1 MEHRRR
7 RTRRS
12 AIRRRKRRMKIAF
25 GVLFVAFLGVVAGV
39 LIHAALP
46 YKTIDLDNY
55 FTLNYGGYNT
65 NGTAEAVLDETAV
78 DSLLAEVKEDYENS
92 HIHYSQVDAEDYVN
106 FRSSLSATVSPS
118 VGLSNGSV
126 VTVTCHCDEALAKKL
141 KIDVDGYTKQIT
153 VNSLMRATTISND
166 QLFEDVEVTFVGVSP
181 NLTMGVTNTSEHPF
195 LKTVTYEIVDAKDN
209 YAEGD
214 EVELRAVFDPQAA
227 LDMQYVVD
235 ENASCSYTYTATA
248 TSSYVSSA
256 SDISSDIIQE
266 AVSAGAKAFTNAN
279 EYGVRIFCEGNLV
292 PVYINKQATFVWGSP
307 RALSAYFKVAYAD
320 EAGKLGTN
328 YNDLDIIYECNI
340 SQADGVNCS
349 AYCVV
354 RFSNFIKNE
363 DGSIS
368 YDFSNPSIMSAS
380 YYSARVK
387 KNVVDSY
394 TGKCEIDKVL

>member
-1 MEHRRR
+1 
-7 RTRRS
+7 
-12 AIRRRKRRMKIAF
+12 MKIIFRIVFIAI
-25 GVLFVAFLGVVAGV
+25 LCIIAGV

-46 YKTIDLDNY
+46 YRTIDLDNY
-55 FTLNYGGYNT
+55 FTLSYGGYNT
-65 NGTAEAVLDETAV
+65 NGTAEAVLDESAV
-78 DSLLAEVKEDYENS
+78 DSLMADVKAEYDDASIHFTKVEPEDY
-92 HIHYSQVDAEDYVN
+92 AN
-106 FRSSLSATVSPS
+106 FRSSLTATVSPS

-126 VTVTCHCDEALAKKL
+126 VTVTCHCDTDLAKKL
-141 KIDVDGYTKQIT
+141 KIDIDGYEKQVT
-153 VNSLMRATTISND
+153 VNSLMRATVISNE
-166 QLFEDVEVTFVGVSP
+166 QLFEDVDVSFSGISP
-181 NLTMGVTNTSEHPF
+181 KLALGVTNNSEHPF
-195 LKTVTYEIVDAKDN
+195 LKTVTYEVVDGKDE

-214 EVELRAVFDPQAA
+214 EVTLKAVFDPQAA

-235 ENASCSYTYTATA
+235 ENASCTNTYTAQA
-248 TSSYVSSA
+248 SSSYVTSA
-256 SDISSDIIQE
+256 SDISQDIIDE

-307 RALSAYFKVAYAD
+307 RALSAYFKVAHAD
-320 EAGKLGTN
+320 EAGKLGMN
-328 YNDLDIIYECNI
+328 YNDLDIIYECNL

-368 YDFSNPSIMSAS
+368 YDFSNPKIMSAS

-394 TGKCEIDKVL
+394 TGECEIDKVL